1 MPHFTDERLAR
12 KLAAIDDRLSDPFNC
27 RSMEDSADRE
37 LVVDLIVARQ
47 TIAELNAS
55 NQQLAQ
61 TIKDMDAGYRRN
73 VQRFEKI
80 QRRAQRILDFERLN
94 VITDHRLTWIVSL
107 AKDGIAEE
115 GDNP

>member
-1 MPHFTDERLAR
+1 MTPVLLDHIEAL
-12 KLAAIDDRLSDPFNC
+12 
-27 RSMEDSADRE
+27 EEE
-37 LVVDLIVARQ
+37 LVALRSASTENDLKRLREIVQ
-47 TIAELNAS
+47 LNAS

-61 TIKDMDAGYRRN
+61 TIKDMDAGYERN